1 MTDLRRIAQ
10 MVEDLQTLQVIKEND
25 VIDFRMLNSKSISLS
40 IRLASITPENDPHS
54 FTRTVRTQTIKKAI
68 KNEFAEKEIK
78 FDDAEEDIYCRL
90 LLKK

>member
-25 VIDFRMLNSKSISLS
+25 VIDFRMLNNESISLS
-40 IRLASITPENDPHS
+40 IRLASITPESDPHR
-54 FTRTVRTQTIKKAI
+54 FEHTVRTKTIKKAI
-68 KNEFAEKEIK
+68 IAEFIEKEIK
-78 FDDAEEDIYCRL
+78 FDDAENDVYCRF